1 MSINERI
8 KYFRKE
14 ILHINQ
20 TEFAAKLGMKQTSV
34 STIEQEG
41 ATVTEP
47 TLHAICLAF
56 HLNEDWLRNGTEP
69 MYTSAESFSLDTFLK
84 KSNATELELQIMK
97 AYFSLDPKIRK
108 AALEHFKSYLSKK

>member
-34 STIEQEG
+34 STFEQKG

-56 HLNEDWLRNGTEP
+56 HLNEEWLRNGAEP
-69 MYTSAESFSLDTFLK
+69 MYVTENTFNLENFLK
-84 KSNATELELQIMK
+84 ENNATELELQIMK

-108 AALEHFKSYLSKK
+108 TALEHFQSCLSKN

>member
-14 ILHINQ
+14 ILRINQ
-20 TEFAAKLGMKQTSV
+20 TEFAAKLGMKQTSI
-34 STIEQEG
+34 STLEHEG
-41 ATVTEP
+41 ATITEP

-56 HLNEDWLRNGTEP
+56 HLNEEWLRNGTEP
-69 MYTSAESFSLDTFLK
+69 MYTPEAAFSLDNFLK
-84 KSNATELELQIMK
+84 ESNATDLEIQIMK

-108 AALEHFKSYLSKK
+108 VALEHFISCLSKE

>member
-8 KYFRKE
+8 RYFRKK

-34 STIEQEG
+34 STFEQDG

-56 HLNEDWLRNGTEP
+56 HLNEEWLRNGTEP
-69 MYTSAESFSLDTFLK
+69 MYISTDIFNLDQFMK
-84 KSNATELELQIMK
+84 ECNATELELQIMK

-108 AALEHFKSYLSKK
+108 AVLEHFVSCLSKE